1 MADTTYRGPT
11 ANQLQPP
18 KRIQPDLLYAE
29 DLEEMF
35 GGEAAKKGVH
45 LEIVNA
51 TGGTVSVDPAGK
63 ETKRVI
69 KLKLGDGKQLLD
81 KQLGLNQTNKKALIA
96 AFGSEYVSEWV
107 GWVTLYVILVEDR
120 KNGGTVPAIRVK
132 NTRPKLAPTFDY
144 SANVKKRQEAAA
156 KAAAK
161 AGKTTL
167 QQQPEPDAEAPTAD
181 LADRIAEQMARSK
194 AGAAPADEERA
205 DIEAAERAQ
214 FTAEPEEGEE

>member
-1 MADTTYRGPT
+1 MADTTCRGPT

-69 KLKLGDGKQLLD
+69 KLKLGDGKRLLD

-120 KNGGTVPAIRVK
+120 KNGGVVAAIRVK

-144 SANVKKRQEAAA
+144 TANVKKRQEAAA

-167 QQQPEPDAEAPTAD
+167 QQQPEPDAEAPRSD

-194 AGAAPADEERA
+194 GAAPTDEERA
-205 DIEAAERAQ
+205 AIEAAERAQ
-214 FTAEPEEGEE
+214 FTRDPEEGEES